1 MNICTAY
8 FPTIT
13 YFFAPCWPIVNY
25 GFYLKQQFPAIVQ
38 LLSETVAQSIDTCY
52 LKYHPQPLFPY
63 YSKPQPQS
71 PCTLVTWKPRLSPCP
86 LVTWNRSPSL
96 CPRKWRR
103 GGPPDHISNLFLL
116 QGTWF
121 IRILILIIMKCGSVS
136 IIDLS
141 LNLLLPQS

>member
-1 MNICTAY
+1 MNLPVLCPIKQVGKHHLEVSTIKNHNEKKAMNICTAY

-71 PCTLVTWKPRLSPCP
+71 PCTLVT
-86 LVTWNRSPSL
+86 
-96 CPRKWRR
+96 
-103 GGPPDHISNLFLL
+103 
-116 QGTWF
+116 
-121 IRILILIIMKCGSVS
+121 
-136 IIDLS
+136 
-141 LNLLLPQS
+141 